1 MRVLFAAS
9 EIAPWVKTGG
19 LGDVAAALPRALAAE
34 GCDVNLLLPGW
45 PALLQAFEDRLEVA
59 ARLDPP
65 GGALP
70 GATLLRARL
79 EAGPEARAKAASR
92 PASRPASKARRDTG
106 PGTAPAPGPE
116 LLLLDAPTLYGQPGN
131 PYLDASGRDHPDN
144 LRRFGLLSRV
154 AALLSAQGSPL
165 AWRPQVLHCNDWQ
178 TALAP
183 AFLHFLHAGQGAASL
198 VTIHNLAFHGVFG
211 HEALAVLGLPE
222 QAFRFDGVEFH
233 GQLSCLKAGLQFADR
248 IATVSPSYAREILT
262 PEAGF
267 GLDGLLRHR
276 ADSLRG
282 ILNGIDTEA
291 WNPAN
296 DPAIA
301 SPYDVASL
309 ERKADNRRDLQ
320 RRLGLVQDGAAPLL
334 GVVSRLTGQKGLDLL
349 RELADR
355 LCGRGVQIALLGS
368 GERSLEQGWQAV
380 AARHPGRCSVRIGFD
395 ETLAHR
401 IEAGADLFVM
411 PSRFEPCGLNQM
423 YSLRYGTPPVVRRTG
438 GLADTVIDADEAAA
452 RGAEGNGFVFDAPQA
467 DALAQALERA
477 FEAFRNPAR
486 WRAIQRAG
494 MSADLGWTTAA
505 RAYRALLEEAV
516 VQGSSRTQ

>member
-34 GCDVNLLLPGW
+34 DCDLKLLLPGY
-45 PALLQAFEDRLEVA
+45 PALMQAFEGRLELA

-70 GATLLRARL
+70 GATLLRAQM
-79 EAGPEARAKAASR
+79 EA
-92 PASRPASKARRDTG
+92 
-106 PGTAPAPGPE
+106 GPE
-116 LLLLDAPTLYGQPGN
+116 LLLLDAPALYGRPGN

-144 LRRFGLLSRV
+144 LLRFGLLSRV
-154 AALLSAQGSPL
+154 AALLSAPGSPL
-165 AWRPQVLHCNDWQ
+165 AWQPHALHCNDWQ

-183 AFLHFLHAGQGAASL
+183 AFLHYLHEGRGAASL

-233 GQLSCLKAGLQFADR
+233 GQVSFLKAGLQFAER

-276 ADSLRG
+276 TDRVRG
-282 ILNGIDTEA
+282 ILNGIDTET
-291 WNPAN
+291 WNPAT

-301 SPYDVASL
+301 SPYDAGSL
-309 ERKADNRRDLQ
+309 ERKAENRRDLR
-320 RRLGLVQDGAAPLL
+320 RRLHLAQDEAAPLL

-349 RELADR
+349 LELADR
-355 LCGRGVQIALLGS
+355 LCGQGVQIALLGS
-368 GERSLEQGWQAV
+368 GERWLEEGWQAV
-380 AARHPGRCSVRIGFD
+380 AARHPGRCAVQIGFD

-401 IEAGADLFVM
+401 IEAGADLFAM

-438 GLADTVIDADEAAA
+438 GLADTVVDADEAAT
-452 RGAEGNGFVFDAPQA
+452 RGVQGNGFVFDAPQA
-467 DALAQALERA
+467 GALAQALDRA
-477 FEAFRNPAR
+477 LEAFRDPVR

-494 MSADLGWTTAA
+494 MSADLGWTAPA

-516 VQGSSRTQ
+516 VQGRSRAA